1 MAQAGGAASLVTQ
14 AVPMQAPQM
23 PEPGYPSKL
32 TLELRGQ
39 RFEIDREMLM
49 SLPESIL
56 IVMFPNGLIL
66 GRGAGLDPYEDDEEA
81 GDDASDDSILL
92 EDQTIYVDFDPQ
104 CLEYILNFYRK
115 AQDVFYSNQG
125 SSMSTFPSNPTQNP
139 LLNKQA
145 IIVLREELD
154 YFTIPPKKTSSDNV
168 AADGSSTTTTA
179 ATTSTTTV
187 TESTLT
193 SLSVNK
199 LKIECGEHLLNQRK
213 IFTALQRNVNKEN
226 NVAEQHLI
234 DMLCVSGFS
243 RDDEWGYRNIEPLKT
258 SIVSIALV
266 MLKTTGQSNQ
276 MATAQKLLL
285 FWRKP
290 ARKCWWD
297 GLEVNLGVAKNIP
310 VSLWCRRTWTLEL
323 ALV

>member
-1 MAQAGGAASLVTQ
+1 MSQIASSPITQ
-14 AVPMQAPQM
+14 VAPMQTPQM
-23 PEPGYPSKL
+23 PEQTFPTRLS
-32 TLELRGQ
+32 LELRGT

-66 GRGAGLDPYEDDEEA
+66 GRGALDPYGEEVSEGDTSSEDSE
-81 GDDASDDSILL
+81 GL
-92 EDQTIYVDFDPQ
+92 EDQLIYVDFDPA
-104 CLEYILNFYRK
+104 CLTFILEFYQK
-115 AQDVFYSNQG
+115 AQEAFYSNHQG
-125 SSMSTFPSNPTQNP
+125 GGASAYPPSVQNP

-154 YFTIPPKKTSSDNV
+154 YFTIPPKSKKVVVDVASYLRDNNDV
-168 AADGSSTTTTA
+168 
-179 ATTSTTTV
+179 
-187 TESTLT
+187 ESVIDLYTLK
-193 SLSVNK
+193 S
-199 LKIECGEHLLNQRK
+199 ECGVHLLNQKK

-226 NVAEQHLI
+226 NAAEQHLI

-243 RDDEWGYRNIEPLKT
+243 RDDEWGYRNIEPQRT

-297 GLEVNLGVAKNIP
+297 GVEVSIGEEENPTKVR
-310 VSLWCRRTWTLEL
+310 LWCRRTWTLEL